1 MHFSSVTSNF
11 LDNAC
16 TKIQNI
22 AFKTSKMDQIAL
34 EYWYYGFLGRFRV
47 DGRGFFHQKP
57 ILKNI
62 RQNRNQYAAHAQKR
76 VTVPLKC
83 WFSWMR
89 LWVVAYESSKTKS
102 SWVIPKVV
110 AVADESFSLQSLN
123 RHSSTGLHRG
133 GHNQSW
139 SLTWSW
145 VDVGKVKVK
154 DTMDGFFV
162 ALSISSASCIPR
174 LFICLDVLSL
184 CVFLIVFQRF
194 LLLPKV
200 KINFVTCQLD
210 LEVLIS
216 CE

>member
-1 MHFSSVTSNF
+1 MVSSGVSGSMEEDF
-11 LDNAC
+11 F
-16 TKIQNI
+16 TKSQ
-22 AFKTSKMDQIAL
+22 S
-34 EYWYYGFLGRFRV
+34 W
-47 DGRGFFHQKP
+47 
-57 ILKNI
+57 KNI
-62 RQNRNQYAAHAQKR
+62 RQNRNQDAAHAQKR

-123 RHSSTGLHRG
+123 RHSSTELHRG

-154 DTMDGFFV
+154 DTMDGLFV
-162 ALSISSASCIPR
+162 ALSMSSPNCIQ
-174 LFICLDVLSL
+174 LFIYLDVLSL

-194 LLLPKV
+194 LLLQRA

>member
-1 MHFSSVTSNF
+1 MVSSGVSGSMEEDF
-11 LDNAC
+11 F
-16 TKIQNI
+16 TKSQSW
-22 AFKTSKMDQIAL
+22 KTFARTEIKMPHMRRSVSQCL
-34 EYWYYGFLGRFRV
+34 
-47 DGRGFFHQKP
+47 
-57 ILKNI
+57 
-62 RQNRNQYAAHAQKR
+62 
-76 VTVPLKC
+76 
-83 WFSWMR
+83 SWMR

-133 GHNQSW
+133 GHNQRW

-162 ALSISSASCIPR
+162 ALSISSPSCIQ

-194 LLLPKV
+194 LLLPRV

-216 CE
+216 CEKTARD